1 MNKVITGTPNSL
13 STVDLRPSPSIKP
26 PLVSS
31 NSEWSTWNIITVILI
46 VVVLALLGLNI
57 FAYLAKGTDIIG
69 DLVAKFSSHIPET
82 AAKL

>member
-13 STVDLRPSPSIKP
+13 STIDLRPSPSIKA

-46 VVVLALLGLNI
+46 VVVLALL
-57 FAYLAKGTDIIG
+57 D
-69 DLVAKFSSHIPET
+69 
-82 AAKL
+82 